1 MKRFW
6 NKNPVSFIL
15 LAILFLL
22 IAVIVFI
29 TNQESKLWTLNTWSL
44 IGSLAS
50 IFGLLIVIKQLIDL
64 SEQTDEISKT
74 YATAVYNLVY
84 NEVIQKLSKGLDTIE
99 STKQMFMENRIKD
112 TGESFDQLFDLLSS
126 LDQISTVPGF
136 ENKIDNS
143 LLQPHIGFCQEMISS
158 IYAGTDLA
166 KDLNTDE
173 FNKLYELQV
182 FLKKTNNNLRVK

>member
-1 MKRFW
+1 MKRLW
-6 NKNPVSFIL
+6 NKNPVTVVL
-15 LAILFLL
+15 LIILFVL
-22 IAVIVFI
+22 IGVIVVI
-29 TNQESKLWTLNTWSL
+29 KYLANELWTSNTWGL

-50 IFGLLIVIKQLIDL
+50 IFGLLIVIKQLFDL

-99 STKQMFMENRIKD
+99 TTKTMFMEDKIKD

-136 ENKIDNS
+136 ENKIDNAT
-143 LLQPHIGFCQEMISS
+143 LQPHIGFCQEMISS
-158 IYAGTDLA
+158 IYAGTDLG
-166 KDLNTDE
+166 KDLNSEE